1 MTPGPSREAPADSP
15 APTPIP
21 ISKARNRRT
30 EILDAALE
38 IFVRHGY
45 LGTTMEAIG
54 EAVGMRAP
62 SLYKH
67 VRSKQELL
75 VELMSRS
82 ITEVHAALDAATG
95 STSAPVL
102 RLRRA
107 MEAHVRYHAEH
118 CLDALLGAN
127 ELSNLEP
134 GPFLERILAERDRYE
149 AAFVEVV
156 ECGVAAG
163 VFTVEHPKTTAR
175 ALLDMG
181 SGVSVWFRRD
191 GELSVDALVYHY
203 SDLAVRLV
211 GADDAGAGST
221 NPGRIT

>member
-1 MTPGPSREAPADSP
+1 MTTAGQPAGD
-15 APTPIP
+15 PTPIGA
-21 ISKARNRRT
+21 ARARRDQ
-30 EILDAALE
+30 ILDAALE
-38 IFVRHGY
+38 VFVARGY
-45 LGTTMEAIG
+45 LGTTMETIG
-54 EAVGMRAP
+54 DAVGMRAP

-82 ITEVHAALDAATG
+82 ITEVHRALDAAIA
-95 STSAPVL
+95 STEDPVL

-118 CLDALLGAN
+118 RLDALLAAN

-134 GPFLERILAERDRYE
+134 GPFHQRILAERDRYE

-156 ECGVAAG
+156 RTGAELG
-163 VFTVEHPKTTAR
+163 VFHVSNPKITAL

-181 SGVSVWFRRD
+181 SGVAVWFRTD
-191 GELSVDALVYHY
+191 GDLGIDELVYHH
-203 SDLAVRLV
+203 SDLALRTV
-211 GADDAGAGST
+211 GVTTG
-221 NPGRIT
+221 